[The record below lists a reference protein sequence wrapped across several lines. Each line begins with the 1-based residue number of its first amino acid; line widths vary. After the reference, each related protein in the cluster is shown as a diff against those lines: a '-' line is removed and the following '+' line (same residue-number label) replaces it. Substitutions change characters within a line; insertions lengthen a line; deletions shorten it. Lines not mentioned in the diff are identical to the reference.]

1 MNNTLMVDSK
11 KEHKARRPT
20 LSPMAVR
27 LSVGLI
33 LFVIVAL
40 LLAESTTQT
49 LPAAQRQRQLVRF
62 SIVALLAGI
71 SLAALIDTLVT
82 RPIISLLSQIHKA
95 AERNWD
101 QPFNVPQGRGEI
113 TDLGQALENLRQTV
127 NEREKELSELNHEL
141 EARVSARTKDLED
154 TQRQLLQSAKLA
166 ALGQLSAGV
175 AHEVNNPTGILLTRL
190 GYLLSIADDEA
201 FDPDLISDLET
212 LEAQAKRIATITQ
225 NLLRFGHQSPHTA
238 EVGSLNDIVKLTE
251 SLLNHL
257 SNKNQTKIVLNLGE
271 NATAYMDRSAIE
283 QVCFNLVKN
292 ALESNAR
299 EVLISTGPG
308 QLTVSDDGSGMNPA
322 TRERIFDP
330 FFTTKEVGKGSGLG
344 LSVSYG
350 IVERHGGEMRV
361 TSQENQ
367 GTRFDVLL
375 PQTGKP

>member
-11 KEHKARRPT
+11 KENKARRPT
-20 LSPMAVR
+20 LSPLAVR

-40 LLAESTTQT
+40 LLAESNTQN

-62 SIVALLAGI
+62 SIVALFAGI

-82 RPIISLLSQIHKA
+82 RPVISLLSQIHQA
-95 AERNWD
+95 ADRNWD
-101 QPFNVPQGRGEI
+101 QPFKVPQGRGEI

-127 NEREKELSELNHEL
+127 NERENDLSQLNHEL
-141 EARVSARTKDLED
+141 EERVSARTKDLE
-154 TQRQLLQSAKLA
+154 QAQHQLLQTAKLA

-190 GYLLSIADDEA
+190 GYLLSVADEEA
-201 FDPDLISDLET
+201 FDPDLISNLET

-238 EVGSLNDIVKLTE
+238 KVGSLNDIVNLTA

-257 SNKNQTKIVLNLGE
+257 SNKNQTKIILKLGE

-292 ALESNAR
+292 ALESKAS
-299 EVLISTGPG
+299 EVLINTGPG
-308 QLTVSDDGSGMNPA
+308 HFSVSDNGAGMSPA
-322 TRERIFDP
+322 TRERIFEP

-361 TSQENQ
+361 TSQTNE